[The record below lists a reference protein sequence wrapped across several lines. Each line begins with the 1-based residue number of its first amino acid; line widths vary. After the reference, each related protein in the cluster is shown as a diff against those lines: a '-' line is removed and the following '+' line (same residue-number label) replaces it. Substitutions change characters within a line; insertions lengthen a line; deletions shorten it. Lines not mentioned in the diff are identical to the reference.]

1 MKITSEKHLQLQPL
15 SVKLCAIVGVVAT
28 DRGTHSLGTSIHS
41 VGTNNLAIACRD
53 EQSSHILSGDHRD
66 SYRLRG
72 TKLVVACPIGL
83 AFIALVCRG

>member
-41 VGTNNLAIACRD
+41 VGTNNLAIDCRD
-53 EQSSHILSGDHRD
+53 E
-66 SYRLRG
+66 
-72 TKLVVACPIGL
+72 
-83 AFIALVCRG
+83 